1 MYRPH
6 TPLRGFSLVEL
17 LVSMALG
24 LVLLT
29 LLAVVFAN
37 ASRSQKE
44 ITLAA
49 QQIEN
54 GRYAMDILSDDI
66 HHAGFW
72 GYYNATTPPAA
83 LPDACS
89 VNPADLRAAMSI
101 AVQGYN

>member
-1 MYRPH
+1 MSSRPH
-6 TPLRGFSLVEL
+6 NKHILGGFSLVEL
-17 LVSMALG
+17 LVAMALG

-72 GYYNATTPPAA
+72 GYYPGATTLPPG
-83 LPDACS
+83 LPDPCS
-89 VNPADLRAAMSI
+89 VNPTDLK
-101 AVQGYN
+101 